1 MELGDAGPGAG
12 GERSTAERFDPRDPA
27 RDIVGSIVDLVQVS
41 EWAFAGL
48 AEGSLER
55 FTASSATLDREWWKR
70 RAAPETH
77 ARAGYRIAPV
87 THGLGRFAS
96 GLMLTFA
103 DRRTQFGVLT
113 LLRTAELG
121 PFTSGEIRLL
131 VFALGWAS
139 ERLSTR
145 RLMEAHELEEER
157 AERDHL
163 EELKDARDDGSAL
176 YVLDQDYAI
185 ALAWSA
191 VPEETAAVAASETRL
206 PHRIEQSVRRLT
218 RNWSADP
225 ATRTTG
231 VARPTPFLV
240 VLTQPL
246 AGQGGYFIGVVIQ
259 LFKQPHSLT
268 AAAAQFAMSP
278 REAQVLALL
287 LDGAQIPEVGE
298 RLSIAPSTVQDHIK
312 SLLHKTS
319 STNRSQMIAKVLG
332 WGRS

>member
-1 MELGDAGPGAG
+1 VELGDAGAGFG
-12 GERSTAERFDPRDPA
+12 GERSVAERFDPHDPA
-27 RDIVGSIVDLVQVS
+27 RPIVAAIVDLVPVS
-41 EWAFAGL
+41 EWAFADL
-48 AEGSLER
+48 ADGALER
-55 FTASSATLDREWWKR
+55 FVSSSPMLDLAWWKR
-70 RAAPETH
+70 SAPVRERPH
-77 ARAGYRIAPV
+77 AGYRITPIL
-87 THGLGRFAS
+87 HGLGRYGS
-96 GLMLTFA
+96 GLSLTFA
-103 DRRTQFGVLT
+103 DSRTDFGVLT
-113 LLRTAELG
+113 LLRTNELG

-131 VFALGWAS
+131 VFALDWAS

-145 RLMEAHELEEER
+145 RLMEAHELAEER
-157 AERDHL
+157 AEREHL
-163 EELKDARDDGSAL
+163 EELKDARDDASAL
-176 YVLDQDYAI
+176 YVLDQEYAI

-191 VPEETAAVAASETRL
+191 VPDETAAVAASETRL
-206 PHRIEQSVRRLT
+206 PHRIEQSVRQLT
-218 RNWSADP
+218 RGWTTDP
-225 ATRTTG
+225 ATRKTG

-246 AGQGGYFIGVVIQ
+246 VGPNGFFIGVVIQ

-298 RLSIAPSTVQDHIK
+298 RLSITASTVQDHIK

-319 STNRSQMIAKVLG
+319 SKNRSQMIAKVLG